1 MPTWETIVSYVET
14 LPSTTF
20 NWTENTCLNQ
30 IGPPYFRSKSAIW
43 THSLWLLGGVWNYIE
58 LCGDTCIKHIQLN
71 WEYLFV
77 SKWTFL
83 RSIKISLSVIRTHN
97 LWILGLVCNHSTAV
111 PLTTFKSFNVN
122 RWVRRQHLLLVV
134 LIFRKLN
141 LTAEE
146 VEANIIMK

>member
-20 NWTENTCLNQ
+20 NWTENTRLNQ